1 MKNKFPLKLLALIGA
16 LVLVVFFLCLS
27 FSRSRS
33 PEPSFTETSV
43 NVLSAD
49 EYEKRFHELAKER
62 YEELKKKSK
71 CCLVAHADGLTAKQ
85 VETQTRYTDKFINGT
100 YATGIGLGLDV
111 ALSNVEPLQVGED
124 IELRFKSFYEVCG
137 KQRYT
142 YNVYIDGK
150 FQPLFY
156 ETITCYACFVPSGSV
171 QWYNGTYTPPDMPDW
186 SLSEGV
192 YPNDLCFERQLDTGD
207 TQYFIARFYNPSTQT
222 VTATNYSGRNE
233 FGVTFNFWYSDAR
246 VIDSAGTHAFSI
258 PYDHPIRFVSS
269 ETNNIDGGFDNYSD
283 PSSATYKSNI
293 VISKLAKFFCS
304 YVATNDRPENV
315 DVINEPNYQTFNNYD
330 YRKFPIYRVT
340 NQYYQSYD
348 NYGDYVTK
356 YYGDTYI
363 NNGFTLD
370 DNLKSTIDYDVFSLN
385 VAEQLQPQFEAI
397 FDAIYSEQPDI
408 DMEFNQDNN
417 VFDYPSIVNPLP
429 DVPGGGWE
437 PPSYPAVNTS
447 VYIPAQ
453 TPTYSTYAAATVP
466 AGVISSA
473 GTIMHM
479 GYDIFEDLGLLVIV
493 IPLAILAILWK
504 FTGG

>member
-1 MKNKFPLKLLALIGA
+1 MKLKKLKIVLISIIIVLLLG
-16 LVLVVFFLCLS
+16 FS
-27 FSRSRS
+27 FSACFAPQS
-33 PEPSFTETSV
+33 PLSESPDISV
-43 NVLSAD
+43 TTRVVDAS
-49 EYEKRFHELAKER
+49 EYEQAFNDLAKER
-62 YEELKKKSK
+62 YEQALEKSRK
-71 CCLVAHADGLTAKQ
+71 GMLVAHADGLSSDVIKA
-85 VETQTRYTDKFINGT
+85 QTRYEDKFINGT
-100 YATGIGLGLDV
+100 YATGIGLGLDI

-142 YNVYIDGK
+142 YNGYIDGK
-150 FQPLFY
+150 YQPLFY

-192 YPNDLCFERQLDTGD
+192 YPNDLCFERQLDTGE
-207 TQYFIARFYNPSTQT
+207 TQYFIARFYDPSTQT
-222 VTATNYSGRNE
+222 VTATNYSGGNE

-246 VIDSAGTHAFSI
+246 VIDSTGTHTFSI

-269 ETNNIDGGFDNYSD
+269 ETNNIDGGSDYYND

-293 VISKLAKFFCS
+293 FISKLAKFFCS

-315 DVINEPNYQTFNNYD
+315 NVINEPNFQTFNNYD

-397 FDAIYSEQPDI
+397 FDAVYSEQPDI
-408 DMEFNQDNN
+408 DMEFNEDNN
-417 VFDYPSIVNPLP
+417 NLNYVDIVNPSP
-429 DVPGGGWE
+429 PVVTGVGWQE
-437 PPSYPAVNTS
+437 PSYPAITTYAFQIEPVFPTS
-447 VYIPAQ
+447 
-453 TPTYSTYAAATVP
+453 TYSAPDYLPETAADVYSIADRLLGP
-466 AGVISSA
+466 ELLP
-473 GTIMHM
+473 
-479 GYDIFEDLGLLVIV
+479 IFLFLGLLGLCIS
-493 IPLAILAILWK
+493 ILM
-504 FTGG
+504 